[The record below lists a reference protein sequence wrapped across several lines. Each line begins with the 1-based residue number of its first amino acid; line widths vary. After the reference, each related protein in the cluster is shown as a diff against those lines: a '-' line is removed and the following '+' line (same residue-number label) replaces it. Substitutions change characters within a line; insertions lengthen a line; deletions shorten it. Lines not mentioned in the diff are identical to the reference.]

1 MAAGKR
7 SWRQVVLPDGSTK
20 LVEIAPSRTR
30 AIAPEVMKSFEPF
43 ISPVT
48 GEAVMTRGALREH
61 NHVNK
66 VTNSED
72 YTDHWVREERRRERF
87 FNGEYTT
94 AERNELKSDIA
105 DSIARASSSGYVP
118 EHKKQPHLPE
128 LGDE

>member
-1 MAAGKR
+1 MTAGKR
-7 SWRQVVLPDGSTK
+7 SWRQVELSDGSTK
-20 LVEIAPSRTR
+20 LVEIFPRKSNAKV
-30 AIAPEVMKSFEPF
+30 PEVIKSFEPF

-48 GEAVMTRGALREH
+48 GKAVMTRGALREH
-61 NHVNK
+61 NYVNK

-72 YTDHWVREERRRERF
+72 YTNFWKKEERRRERF
-87 FNGEYTT
+87 FDGEYTT